1 MERSIIFC
9 SLRIDWNWKKGNVK
23 MLILSPNFV
32 TSTLSAYQTK
42 IQTLKNAIKD
52 CYQQQQQQQQK
63 ERYF

>member
-1 MERSIIFC
+1 
-9 SLRIDWNWKKGNVK
+9 